1 MKVLIVE
8 DELMARQALLR
19 ILRQEYDD
27 MEIIGEAGSVA
38 EVVAFLKSNSP
49 DVIFMDVELEDGSC
63 FEIFRRTRV
72 EAKVIMTTAYDSYAI
87 KAFETGSI
95 DYLLK
100 PIEPA
105 ALRRAVGRCREQSK
119 QLDVNAILAAI
130 GSSATQYKERFLISA
145 GEKFIPVKADEIAY
159 FYSEDKANYIMTKGG
174 VKYIF
179 DSTIDTLE
187 KELDPSL
194 FFRISRGCII
204 ALSSISS
211 VSRHVSG
218 KMIISANPRPPFEM
232 TVSRARVAEFL
243 EWMK

>member
-8 DELMARQALLR
+8 DELMARQSLLR
-19 ILRQEYDD
+19 ILRKEYDD
-27 MEIIGEAGSVA
+27 MEIIGELGSVS
-38 EVVAFLKSNSP
+38 EVVDFLKSNSP

-63 FEIFRRTRV
+63 FEIFRRARV
-72 EAKVIMTTAYDSYAI
+72 DAKVIMTTAYDSYAI

-100 PIEPA
+100 PIELN
-105 ALRRAVGRCREQSK
+105 ALHRAVERCREKRGQM
-119 QLDVNAILAAI
+119 DVNAILAAI
-130 GSSATQYKERFLISA
+130 GSSAAHYKERFLISA
-145 GEKFIPVKADEIAY
+145 GDKLIPLKVEEVAY
-159 FYSEDKANYIMTKGG
+159 FYSEDKANYIMTKSG

-187 KELDPSL
+187 KELDPAS

-204 ALSSISS
+204 SRGSISS
-211 VSRHVSG
+211 VSRQMSG
-218 KMIISANPRPPFEM
+218 KMVISATTKPPFEM

>member
-27 MEIIGEAGSVA
+27 MEIIGEAGSVE
-38 EVVAFLKSNSP
+38 EVVAFLKSNNP
-49 DVIFMDVELEDGSC
+49 DVIFMDVELEDGTC

-100 PIEPA
+100 PIEPT
-105 ALRRAVGRCREQSK
+105 ALRRAVGRCREQRK

-130 GSSATQYKERFLISA
+130 GSSVTQYKERFLISA
-145 GEKFIPVKADEIAY
+145 GEKFIPLKADEIAY
-159 FYSEDKANYIMTKGG
+159 FYSEDKAN
-174 VKYIF
+174 
-179 DSTIDTLE
+179 
-187 KELDPSL
+187 
-194 FFRISRGCII
+194 
-204 ALSSISS
+204 
-211 VSRHVSG
+211 
-218 KMIISANPRPPFEM
+218 
-232 TVSRARVAEFL
+232 
-243 EWMK
+243 